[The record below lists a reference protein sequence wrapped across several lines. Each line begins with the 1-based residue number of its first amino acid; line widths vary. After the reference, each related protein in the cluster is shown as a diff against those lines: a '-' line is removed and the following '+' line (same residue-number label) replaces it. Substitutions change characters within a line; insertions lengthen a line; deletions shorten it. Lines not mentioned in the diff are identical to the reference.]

1 MWLSWRF
8 CSVINVH
15 RLLNIPQK
23 LICPLKKRTSR
34 LDRHAGLLQITGSHL
49 RAVRKAVEHL
59 RFSLGGWLH
68 VVDTFASS
76 KMRTDKLN
84 MCENVCAVCGKTP
97 LLPLKRFPPPLKD
110 YNMFWGPL
118 SVEQLLQ
125 QPVVNKW
132 LGLDAQKT
140 VAMCSAAPN
149 PKKGAAGNDK
159 SGTITQQQIWQEQC
173 CALFELQDSFTQCL
187 FQWAWTMHA
196 ECALCCRAG
205 GCSSELGVNYKRGL
219 CKLDV
224 MAS

>member
-140 VAMCSAAPN
+140 VAMCSAAPSALHQTR
-149 PKKGAAGNDK
+149 KKALQETTNQEPLHSNKYDRNSAAHYLSSKTHSLSVSSNEH
-159 SGTITQQQIWQEQC
+159 EQC
-173 CALFELQDSFTQCL
+173 TQSVHCA
-187 FQWAWTMHA
+187 A
-196 ECALCCRAG
+196 EQEAVPLNWG
-205 GCSSELGVNYKRGL
+205 
-219 CKLDV
+219 
-224 MAS
+224 